1 MRFISHTETDLA
13 QMLALLGLKDT
24 AELFQDI
31 PADLLCP
38 FPELLP
44 KGSSE
49 LELRAHLVNLAHQNR
64 LPRLSFLG
72 GGAYSHFIPA
82 SVDAVISRSEFYT
95 SYTPYQ
101 PEISQGLLQAA
112 WEFQSMISSL
122 LAMDVANSS
131 LYDGATST
139 AEGMLLACRFTGRKE
154 VLVSRA
160 LNPSFR
166 EVLKTYAQAAEINI
180 QEIPFQNGA
189 TSLSTLKHLL
199 NDQTAAVI
207 VQSPNFF
214 GIIEELDPLVQTA
227 HRAGAL
233 FICCFTEALAF
244 GLLKPPGSSD
254 CDLVCGEG
262 QSLGIPLN
270 FGGPG
275 LGLFAAKS
283 LYLRKMPGR
292 LVGRTK
298 DRQGQTGFVLTLQ
311 AREQHILREEATSNI
326 CSNHFLAALAAA
338 VYLATLGKNGLAD
351 CARLNYCQAHYTQE
365 NLLKMGLGH
374 IRAPFGD
381 KPFFNE
387 FVIHLPKAE
396 AKSAH
401 LLNEGIVPGLLLE
414 KDYPELPDCLL
425 VCCTELHSQSDL
437 DLLIKRLTR

>member
-1 MRFISHTETDLA
+1 MRFISHSKTDLA

-24 AELFQDI
+24 TELFQDI
-31 PADLLCP
+31 PSDLMCP
-38 FPELLP
+38 FPKLLP
-44 KGSSE
+44 KGSNE
-49 LELRAHLVNLAHQNR
+49 LELRAHLFNLASQNC
-64 LPRLSFLG
+64 LPRVSFLG

-82 SVDAVISRSEFYT
+82 TVDAVISRSEFYT

-112 WEFQSMISSL
+112 WEFQSMIASL

-131 LYDGATST
+131 LYDGATAT
-139 AEGMLLACRFTGRKE
+139 AEGMLVACKVTGRRE

-166 EVLKTYAQAAEINI
+166 KVLKTYAHAAEINI

-189 TSLSTLKHLL
+189 TSPSSLKHLL

-227 HRAGAL
+227 HKVGAL

-244 GLLKPPGSSD
+244 GLFKPPGTSD
-254 CDLVCGEG
+254 CDVVCGEG

-275 LGLFAAKS
+275 LGLFASKS
-283 LYLRKMPGR
+283 RYLRKMPGR

-298 DRQGQTGFVLTLQ
+298 DSKGQSGFVLTLQ
-311 AREQHILREEATSNI
+311 AREQHIRREEATSNI

-338 VYLATLGKNGLAD
+338 VYLATLGKNGLAA
-351 CARLNYCQAHYTQE
+351 CAHLNYCQAHYALE
-365 NLLKMGLGH
+365 NLLAEGAGH
-374 IRAPFGD
+374 ISAPFGD

-396 AKSAH
+396 AKSTR
-401 LLNEGIVPGLLLE
+401 LIQEGIVPGLLLE
-414 KDYPELPDCLL
+414 KDYPELADCLL

-437 DLLIKRLTR
+437 DILIRKLTR